1 MSPERNELAAVR
13 AHLGGGLGLGLGA
26 CSLILRLWA
35 SPIFPI
41 TFGIARP
48 LGVRAIPKVTGQ
60 IGGAGLCG
68 FWVALVFIFQ
78 RGVVYLSRKAWSDFA
93 AQSSWLG
100 FDLVSACF
108 LLFASGFGLRGVMD
122 LLCCPIKLSN
132 VREVRD
138 ALRGGFAL

>member
-1 MSPERNELAAVR
+1 MSQERNELARVR
-13 AHLGGGLGLGLGA
+13 AHFGWRAGLGLG

-108 LLFASGFGLRGVMD
+108 VLFAFCFGLRASGFG
-122 LLCCPIKLSN
+122 
-132 VREVRD
+132 
-138 ALRGGFAL
+138 A